1 MFRPT
6 SILSVFAMVVLLVLS
21 GQTAVAQQRLPEG
34 QIPDLGRP
42 TESGDEI
49 PLFDYDQYFPGSW
62 TFEWRTPESP
72 FGSGGMIEGRE
83 TFAAG
88 DDGRNYVSSIE
99 AVGPDGPFTVA
110 ATIVYLKSQQSFT
123 RLEND
128 SRGFDLLKAG
138 RIGGDLGGF
147 YTIHYES
154 APSLIN
160 GVDVRVRNV
169 TRIVSPFNFKVE
181 SRISVDG
188 GPWTNFGTGW
198 WRKEVDSG
206 PQ

>member
-1 MFRPT
+1 
-6 SILSVFAMVVLLVLS
+6 
-21 GQTAVAQQRLPEG
+21 
-34 QIPDLGRP
+34 
-42 TESGDEI
+42 
-49 PLFDYDQYFPGSW
+49 
-62 TFEWRTPESP
+62 
-72 FGSGGMIEGRE
+72 MIEGRE

-110 ATIVYLKSQQSFT
+110 TTIVYLKPQQSFT

-128 SRGFDLLKAG
+128 SRGFNLLKAG

-154 APSLIN
+154 APAVID
-160 GVDVRVRNV
+160 GVVVRVRNM

-198 WRKEVDSG
+198 WRKEVDSN
-206 PQ
+206 P

>member
-1 MFRPT
+1 
-6 SILSVFAMVVLLVLS
+6 
-21 GQTAVAQQRLPEG
+21 
-34 QIPDLGRP
+34 
-42 TESGDEI
+42 
-49 PLFDYDQYFPGSW
+49 
-62 TFEWRTPESP
+62 
-72 FGSGGMIEGRE
+72 MIEGRE

-88 DDGRNYVSSIE
+88 EDGRNYVSSIE
-99 AVGPDGPFTVA
+99 AVGPEGPFTVES
-110 ATIVYLKSQQSFT
+110 TIVYLKPQQSFT

-128 SRGFDLLKAG
+128 SRGFDLLKVG

-154 APSLIN
+154 APSVVD
-160 GVDVRVRNV
+160 GVVARVRSV

-198 WRKEVDSG
+198 WRKEIDG
-206 PQ
+206 EP

>member
-1 MFRPT
+1 
-6 SILSVFAMVVLLVLS
+6 MVVLLVLS

-72 FGSGGMIEGRE
+72 LGTGGMIEGRE

-88 DDGRNYVSSIE
+88 DDGRNYVSSTE
-99 AVGPDGPFTVA
+99 AVGPDGAFTVA

-128 SRGFDLLKAG
+128 SRGFNLLKAG

-154 APSLIN
+154 APLVID
-160 GVDVRVRNV
+160 GVVIRVRNV

-198 WRKEVDSG
+198 WRKEVDSN
-206 PQ
+206 P